1 MISLYGQLKKLD
13 MVEKLLH
20 ELKKNNVEVGSLT
33 VNNVLRVYA
42 RINKIK
48 AMEKFKTSVYKEE
61 IELERDT
68 IVAMANAY
76 HRAGS
81 IEKAIEVH
89 GDKAGSKT
97 EVYHLWNSYKKEG
110 KLKDDGYRSVISS
123 LLKLD
128 DVQGAENIYKEW
140 TPKGPKLDISIPGLL
155 ISQFCAEGKASKVEE
170 LIRKKR
176 NGMYLKM
183 AQNLSTPRYF
193 ALPRALQNGPSQA
206 IDSNEELIG
215 EIAELD
221 TEILLLERYLLSLYR
236 SSFGDHLPAS
246 LLLDNS
252 PLPPSKTK
260 FHNDRASSVSDM
272 SVLSSFKSLSEMDKI
287 KRSDS
292 GHPSLAD
299 LLGLNTLSPNKLSEE
314 ILRSICVVHYKLSDK
329 QGHSRIV
336 KKNSK
341 NENINEELGVVIGK
355 LCLED
360 DNLKSVESLLQNFR
374 SLVQKLEKV
383 DPERMAREEKL
394 AFWINIH
401 NALVMHAYIVYGFSE
416 DTTST
421 TILKAAFNIGGERIN
436 AYDVQSSILGIHAC
450 HSPSRLWTLFS
461 PARSSKTSSGR
472 HTYSL
477 DYAEPLLHFA
487 LSTGASTDPMV
498 RVYTAEGIFQ
508 ELRQARDRFIQTS
521 VRFEKETKILL
532 PKIIYNYAKDTSLNM
547 VELFNTI
554 SECLTETQRTTLTRV
569 VKKKQ
574 DRYIRWINH
583 DSNFRYI
590 IHPELMRESFYI

>member
-1 MISLYGQLKKLD
+1 MGFDLK
-13 MVEKLLH
+13 
-20 ELKKNNVEVGSLT
+20 
-33 VNNVLRVYA
+33 
-42 RINKIK
+42 
-48 AMEKFKTSVYKEE
+48 F
-61 IELERDT
+61 
-68 IVAMANAY
+68 
-76 HRAGS
+76 
-81 IEKAIEVH
+81 
-89 GDKAGSKT
+89 
-97 EVYHLWNSYKKEG
+97 
-110 KLKDDGYRSVISS
+110 
-123 LLKLD
+123 
-128 DVQGAENIYKEW
+128 
-140 TPKGPKLDISIPGLL
+140 
-155 ISQFCAEGKASKVEE
+155 
-170 LIRKKR
+170 IRKRMPSKNYR
-176 NGMYLKM
+176 YSSSSFSSSSSSS
-183 AQNLSTPRYF
+183 QLSTPRAF
-193 ALPRALQNGPSQA
+193 QNEPSQA
-206 IDSNEELIG
+206 IDKSPLWDVEKVKCSFSSSVYKSNEELIG

-246 LLLDNS
+246 LSLDNS

-260 FHNDRASSVSDM
+260 FHNDRASSVSDT

-314 ILRSICVVHYKLSDK
+314 ILRSICVIHYKLSDK

-355 LCLED
+355 LCRED

-487 LSTGASTDPMV
+487 LSTGASADPMV

-508 ELRQARDRFIQTS
+508 ELRQARDSFIQTS
-521 VRFEKETKILL
+521 VGFEKEKKILL

-569 VKKKQ
+569 VQKKQ
-574 DRYIRWINH
+574 DRYIRWIIH

-590 IHPELMRESFYI
+590 IHPELVRESFGI